1 MKTLQTDLNRKYFD
15 NHLQSQHIINTTP
28 DYTSNYIYTNP
39 SKESK
44 SSLNQPQMRNNLQI
58 ITTTN
63 APITSSNVV

>member
-15 NHLQSQHIINTTP
+15 DHLQSHQIINTTS

-44 SSLNQPQMRNNLQI
+44 SSLNQPQMRSNLQI
-58 ITTTN
+58 TTIN